1 MFNLNISRKRMLIT
15 LVQLLAIAGL
25 SIIGGRV
32 IHSRLLAK
40 QARVSGPIPYTVIL
54 RETSY
59 GADGTATVTSETT
72 EAIRSDGSRLFSRT
86 PLHNPAE
93 GVVRD
98 LTLASGVEVI
108 VNDLANLKSTV
119 APGFLK
125 NRRLADMHRDPG
137 SNCINSFDGKPYLA
151 GPVKEVVEGEEI
163 VAGYRTVRISSG
175 AVTSWLA
182 LDYGCA
188 CVKDRIDFG
197 KDKGYSEHNLVALYP
212 GEPNAAL
219 FAVPEHVREVPPS
232 ERIMANWKG
241 DCGPDCSE
249 RRNQQLRRM
258 DDDYYRNRPAQ

>member
-1 MFNLNISRKRMLIT
+1 MFKLNVRRKRMLIT
-15 LVQLLAIAGL
+15 LVQLMVIVGL
-25 SIIGGRV
+25 SIVGGRI

-40 QARVSGPIPYTVIL
+40 QVRVSGPIPYTVML

-59 GADGTATVTSETT
+59 GADGTATVTSDTT
-72 EAIRSDGSRLFSRT
+72 EAIRADGSRLFSRT
-86 PLHNPAE
+86 PLQNPAE

-108 VNDLANLKSTV
+108 INDLSNLKSTV

-125 NRRLADMHRDPG
+125 NRKLADMHRDPG
-137 SNCINSFDGKPYLA
+137 ANCINSFDGKPYLS

-163 VAGYRTVRISSG
+163 IAGYRTVRISSG

-197 KDKGYSEHNLVALYP
+197 KGKGYSEHHLVALYP

-219 FAVPEHVREVPPS
+219 FTVPEQAREVPPS
-232 ERIMANWKG
+232 ERMLATWKG
-241 DCGPDCSE
+241 NCGPDCTE

-258 DDDYYRNRPAQ
+258 DGAYDRNRPTQ

>member
-1 MFNLNISRKRMLIT
+1 MFKLNVRRKRMLIT
-15 LVQLLAIAGL
+15 LVQLMVIVGL
-25 SIIGGRV
+25 SIVGGRI

-40 QARVSGPIPYTVIL
+40 QVRVSGPIPYTVML

-59 GADGTATVTSETT
+59 GADGTATVTSDTT
-72 EAIRSDGSRLFSRT
+72 EAIRADGSRLFSRT
-86 PLHNPAE
+86 PLQNPAE

-108 VNDLANLKSTV
+108 INDLSNLKSTV

-125 NRRLADMHRDPG
+125 NRKLADMHRDPG
-137 SNCINSFDGKPYLA
+137 ANCINSFDGKPYLS

-163 VAGYRTVRISSG
+163 IAGYRTVRISSG

-197 KDKGYSEHNLVALYP
+197 KGKGYSEHHLVALYP

-219 FAVPEHVREVPPS
+219 FTVPEQAREVPPS
-232 ERIMANWKG
+232 ERMLATWKG
-241 DCGPDCSE
+241 NCGPDCTE

-258 DDDYYRNRPAQ
+258 DEAYDRNRPTQ